1 MTAVVTLHH
10 YGRDSN
16 SGREPASAAS
26 GLVRAVIE
34 RWNTPILSLIPQ
46 PDALMNHEQA
56 PSHNHDIQDLEE
68 FGSTDFATLLFFQ
81 TEKHRTTKKRKRSHK
96 IDVAS
101 IIPPPHFIES
111 PDSSRKPSSGI
122 VELRPHKV
130 LEILNPK
137 FNTILQESHGYCQ
150 WLIPVSGNPPGSTK
164 LSSGVLLHPSGEPTP
179 DTPISH
185 DSLGAPHQIKW
196 SPLDLLLFWLWLRD
210 IQTKSIFGPISLSV
224 TSTGHLP
231 ISTPTRPL
239 RSTLHY
245 ISIYHDAKL
254 SLRLRTFIA
263 PFDPSRI
270 LDKLPPESKLILAN
284 TFPEHPKTLSPSR
297 PLKGATL
304 LLLDHSNN
312 GLLAS

>member
-111 PDSSRKPSSGI
+111 PDTSRKPSSGI

-137 FNTILQESHGYCQ
+137 CNTILQESHGYCQ

-164 LSSGVLLHPSGEPTP
+164 LSSGVLQHPSEPTP
-179 DTPISH
+179 DTPVAH
-185 DSLGAPHQIKW
+185 DSLGTSKPNLYLDPSPYLSRQQDICQSAHQPGPFAI
-196 SPLDLLLFWLWLRD
+196 P
-210 IQTKSIFGPISLSV
+210 SITYPSI
-224 TSTGHLP
+224 T
-231 ISTPTRPL
+231 TPN
-239 RSTLHY
+239 SHFVY
-245 ISIYHDAKL
+245 EL
-254 SLRLRTFIA
+254 SLRH
-263 PFDPSRI
+263 
-270 LDKLPPESKLILAN
+270 LILVVFW
-284 TFPEHPKTLSPSR
+284 TSYHQSP
-297 PLKGATL
+297 
-304 LLLDHSNN
+304 N
-312 GLLAS
+312 